1 MPAVLPLDVEIRRFC
16 PVSLRKG
23 RVNFQWTSSQQ
34 VLGPPGKDLRRTR
47 GTVETGTAGSE
58 RNFLRFTRREKG

>member
-34 VLGPPGKDLRRTR
+34 VLGPPGEGPKKNQRHC
-47 GTVETGTAGSE
+47 
-58 RNFLRFTRREKG
+58 